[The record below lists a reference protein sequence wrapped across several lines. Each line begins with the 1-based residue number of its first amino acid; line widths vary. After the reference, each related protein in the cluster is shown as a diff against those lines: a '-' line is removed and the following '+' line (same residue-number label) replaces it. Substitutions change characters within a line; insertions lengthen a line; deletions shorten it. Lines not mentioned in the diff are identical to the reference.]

1 LACVVHFVMVPTDK
15 MRIAVSLAWKHVTM
29 KASLYGGKAG
39 QTLRATALQKTLV
52 TPLQAGT
59 YFARFEGCVLSS
71 HALLHGIVPATIAC
85 ETWRPGKGAYDGA
98 CFRDS
103 CTLQS
108 CVRTRPRGL
117 GP

>member
-1 LACVVHFVMVPTDK
+1 MVPTDK
-15 MRIAVSLAWKHVTM
+15 MRIAVFLAWRSVTV

-39 QTLRATALQKTLV
+39 QTLRATTLQKTLV

-71 HALLHGIVPATIAC
+71 HALLHGIVPDGIVPAAMAC
-85 ETWRPGKGAYDGA
+85 GTWRPGKGAYDGA

-103 CTLQS
+103 CALQS
-108 CVRTRPRGL
+108 RVRSRPRGL